1 VVPVKR
7 ITCMIRPHR
16 LEQVKSAIAA
26 LGVSGLNVSDVRGT
40 GNSPETA
47 AWFAGEEHLISLPIK
62 AKIEVIV
69 PDELEE
75 PVLAEILANARTG
88 EPGDGKIFIE
98 RVVDALRVRTGE
110 RGEAAL

>member
-1 VVPVKR
+1 MVR

-16 LEQVKSAIAA
+16 LEQVKSAIAG

-47 AWFAGEEHLISLPIK
+47 AWFAGEEHLISLPLK
-62 AKIEVIV
+62 SKIEVVAEDEMAEQIV
-69 PDELEE
+69 QAILEH
-75 PVLAEILANARTG
+75 ARTG

-98 RVVDALRVRTGE
+98 RVSDALRVRTGE
-110 RGEAAL
+110 RGETAL

>member
-1 VVPVKR
+1 MIR
-7 ITCMIRPHR
+7 ITCIIRPHL

-40 GNSPETA
+40 GNSPESA
-47 AWFAGEEHLISLPIK
+47 AWFAGEEHLIALPIK
-62 AKIEVIV
+62 SKIEVV
-69 PDELEE
+69 GPDEMAPSIVQAILE
-75 PVLAEILANARTG
+75 NARTG

-98 RVVDALRVRTGE
+98 QVEDALRIRTGE

>member
-1 VVPVKR
+1 MVR
-7 ITCMIRPHR
+7 IICMIRPHR

-47 AWFAGEEHLISLPIK
+47 AWFAGEEHLISLPLK
-62 AKIEVIV
+62 SKIEVVAEDGMAEAIV
-69 PDELEE
+69 GAILEH
-75 PVLAEILANARTG
+75 ARTG

-98 RVVDALRVRTGE
+98 RVSDVLRVRTGE
-110 RGEAAL
+110 RGETAL